1 MMRMRRDFYITLI
14 VLFVVWMMA
23 TWLWG
28 CAPPHP
34 HELPLYR
41 PFHSGPAATS
51 PKSPPPWADL
61 FADGKD
67 WAGTVAF
74 LESRAAKLRYRPSE
88 RFFDKQIEDAER
100 WSTLWQGIR

>member
-1 MMRMRRDFYITLI
+1 MTRLRREFYGTLI
-14 VLFVVWMMA
+14 ALFVVWMMA
-23 TWLWG
+23 RWLSG
-28 CAPPHP
+28 CAPPCP
-34 HELPLYR
+34 HELPSYQ
-41 PFHSGPAATS
+41 PFHGWPVATS

-61 FADGKD
+61 FADSKD
-67 WAGTVAF
+67 RAGTVAF